1 MGVVPN
7 LKAALTDRLNKI
19 IPPWNSFF
27 QQFTAPAK
35 DAEIPTISPYTPNT
49 QGNLIFTSGTP
60 AITLTR
66 GELDLI
72 LTGQKI
78 IPIAVGDTVTWSG
91 ATTVHFLRTFSQ

>member
-7 LKAALTDRLNKI
+7 LLSSIVDKMGKV

-35 DAEIPTISPYTPNT
+35 DAEIPTSPYTPNT

-60 AITLTR
+60 TITLSR
-66 GELDLI
+66 GSLNLT

-78 IPIAVGDTVTWSG
+78 IPIAVGDSVTWSG

>member
-7 LKAALTDRLNKI
+7 LLAPITNALNKV

-27 QQFTAPAK
+27 QQFTATAF
-35 DAEIPTISPYTPNT
+35 ASETPTSSPYEPNT
-49 QGNLIFTSGTP
+49 QGNMFFTSGTP
-60 AITLTR
+60 TITLTR
-66 GELDLI
+66 GPLVLT

-78 IPIAVGDTVTWSG
+78 IPVAVGDIVTWSG